1 MTEGSAFPQTQWS
14 VVILA
19 GQSDAGRRHKAFEL
33 LFRAYWYPLFSHLR
47 SRGIGRVEAED
58 LLQGFFVHLVER
70 ETLARADRLKG
81 SFRAFLIGCLR
92 NFLANERE
100 HATAAKRGGRASP
113 ISLDFDS
120 AESSLI
126 AEGPGPAED
135 AERDFD
141 QRWAYL
147 LMHRALREL
156 EMDYAERR
164 PIYLALKEF
173 LTHAN
178 EDSRAQVAARLGMSD
193 GAVKVAIHRLRAR
206 YRELLRAEVA
216 KTVSAPHEIDA
227 ELRHLYDM
235 LT

>member
-1 MTEGSAFPQTQWS
+1 MTGRAFPQTHWS

-19 GQSDAGRRHKAFEL
+19 GQSDAKRRHEAFEL

-47 SRGIGRVEAED
+47 SRGIGRPEAED
-58 LLQGFFVHLVER
+58 LLQAFFVHLVER

-100 HATAAKRGGRASP
+100 HAAAAKRGGYVPP

-120 AESSLI
+120 AESTLV

-147 LMHRALREL
+147 LMQRALRQLEL
-156 EMDYAERR
+156 DYSERR
-164 PIYLALKEF
+164 PVYLALKEF

-178 EDSRAQVAARLGMSD
+178 EDSRARVAARLGMSD
-193 GAVKVAIHRLRAR
+193 GAVKVAIHRIRAR

-216 KTVSAPHEIDA
+216 KTVSAPHEIDG
-227 ELRHLYDM
+227 ELRHLADM